1 MIGWG
6 GGLSHERKNV
16 AEAET
21 LGTVEGN
28 MCGIAMR
35 DAVAPPGSSS
45 QWTPSWRE
53 TDSNL
58 RFLVAR
64 PSTRS
69 WETGLLAR
77 KRERICW
84 GTGSSNPSP
93 SSEESGANPALLRA
107 LLRHGIDP
115 RITLARSDP
124 ISLATL
130 DVLTKLLPPAL
141 FSDANLLCLTV
152 CRAVNLSL
160 EHGNRDGSCLCYEK
174 CAALKFGAL
183 TDAVRFPGGHRRS
196 VPR

>member
-1 MIGWG
+1 M
-6 GGLSHERKNV
+6 
-16 AEAET
+16 
-21 LGTVEGN
+21 
-28 MCGIAMR
+28 
-35 DAVAPPGSSS
+35 
-45 QWTPSWRE
+45 
-53 TDSNL
+53 DSNL
-58 RFLVAR
+58 RLLVAR

-107 LLRHGIDP
+107 LLRHGTDP

-141 FSDANLLCLTV
+141 FSDANLRCLTV

-160 EHGNRDGSCLCYEK
+160 EHGNSDGSCLCYEK

-183 TDAVRFPGGHRRS
+183 TRRRETTNPVIGAIAVEGSRCAGRVGERYIGEFLHVYLPLLAPGL
-196 VPR
+196 